1 MSLTAR
7 LHIEGHSLKEKGI
20 KILSC
25 DFSFSQDVDNRGMVA
40 SKVRAGL
47 INVTLPGIND
57 SEILE
62 WMLGHDVKK
71 DGKIT
76 FSGVVDTG
84 PHKSVEFEDAVLVS
98 YHESFSDQS
107 DIIMSLTISSR
118 IIKVTGV
125 KHESLWTP
133 PGD

>member
-7 LHIEGHSLKEKGI
+7 LHIEGHSQQEKGI

-25 DFSFSQDVDNRGMVA
+25 DFSFSQDVDNRGMA
-40 SKVRAGL
+40 SSNVRAGL
-47 INVTLPGIND
+47 INVTIPGIND
-57 SEILE
+57 NEIIQ
-62 WMLGHDVKK
+62 WMLSRDDRKK
-71 DGKIT
+71 GKIS

-84 PHKSVEFEDAVLVS
+84 PHRSVEFEDAVLVS

-107 DIIMSLTISSR
+107 DIIISLTISPR

-125 KHESLWTP
+125 KHESLWAPTE
-133 PGD
+133 

>member
-7 LHIEGHSLKEKGI
+7 LHIEGHSQQEKGI

-25 DFSFSQDVDNRGMVA
+25 DFSFSQDVDNRGMA
-40 SKVRAGL
+40 SSNVRAGL
-47 INVTLPGIND
+47 INVTIPGIND
-57 SEILE
+57 NEIIQ
-62 WMLGHDVKK
+62 WMLSRDDRKK
-71 DGKIT
+71 GKIT

-84 PHKSVEFEDAVLVS
+84 PHRSVEFEDAVLVS

-107 DIIMSLTISSR
+107 DIMISLTISPR

-125 KHESLWTP
+125 KHESLWAPTE
-133 PGD
+133 